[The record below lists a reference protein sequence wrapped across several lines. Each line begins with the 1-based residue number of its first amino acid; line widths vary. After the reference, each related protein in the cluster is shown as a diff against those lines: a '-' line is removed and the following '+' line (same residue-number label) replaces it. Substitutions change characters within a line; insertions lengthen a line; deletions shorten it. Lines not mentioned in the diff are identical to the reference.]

1 MTQER
6 KEELLER
13 LVRKLRLEDPDE
25 DVLTALEDDLDD
37 AEEELL
43 LYLNRETLP
52 AAMERKVLELAAIYA
67 RQDLAENPGVCSFSY
82 SEGDV
87 KQSETYLTGKDY
99 QNQVD
104 ELLSGVAHWRLRV
117 AE

>member
-6 KEELLER
+6 TEELLER

-25 DVLTALEDDLDD
+25 DVLTALEDELGD
-37 AEEELL
+37 AETELL

-52 AAMERKVLELAAIYA
+52 AAMERKVLELAALYA
-67 RQDLAENPGVCSFSY
+67 RQDLADNPSLCSTSY

-87 KQSETYLTGKDY
+87 KQSETYLTGKDF
-99 QNQVD
+99 QSQVD
-104 ELLSGVAHWRLRV
+104 DLLSSVAHWRLRV
-117 AE
+117 VE